1 MGERPLPAALGSGVA
16 GLWGRWPT
24 GLQQVQLLQVCL
36 APATRLHPPECTA
49 PSPSATKPWCPPCSW
64 PGDPLPRLR
73 SRVRGPL
80 RWREAG
86 KGPSL
91 PLLCHLPRPSLL
103 PVFWVPLCA
112 WGYLSNGQKPF
123 LGLGAQA
130 SSWGVTPKEIS
141 DRQAQVPPGLPL
153 STSTSVS
160 LAGVVRSICSVQ
172 AALSW
177 SRVSWVA
184 PGSGFPLSVSTSTS
198 VALRLFPRRAGTPP
212 PSWLPFCLSVSGCL
226 IWSLFLP
233 LLLHS

>member
-1 MGERPLPAALGSGVA
+1 MAHRAAAGAAAPGPPGSRHQA
-16 GLWGRWPT
+16 
-24 GLQQVQLLQVCL
+24 
-36 APATRLHPPECTA
+36 A
-49 PSPSATKPWCPPCSW
+49 PSRVHCAVSFSHQALVSSLLLARGPSASAAEQ
-64 PGDPLPRLR
+64 GQ
-73 SRVRGPL
+73 GPFEV
-80 RWREAG
+80 EAG

-141 DRQAQVPPGLPL
+141 DCQAQVPPGLPP
-153 STSTSVS
+153 STSMS

-226 IWSLFLP
+226 I
-233 LLLHS
+233 